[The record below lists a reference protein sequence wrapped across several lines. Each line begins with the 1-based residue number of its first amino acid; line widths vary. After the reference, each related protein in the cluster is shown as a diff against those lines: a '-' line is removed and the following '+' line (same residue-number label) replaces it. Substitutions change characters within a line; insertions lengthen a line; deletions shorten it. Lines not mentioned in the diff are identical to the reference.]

1 MMKRRQLVLA
11 APAFATASLGA
22 GWHFGAAAQASVI
35 KFGQSASL
43 TGGQAH
49 YGADV
54 RDGILAAFALA
65 AAEGG
70 AGPRFELVSLDDGGD
85 KEKCKANVQTLID
98 AGVVSLIGLTSGA
111 AAEASLP
118 MIEKAQIP
126 LLATASGNMGIRAA
140 KLTMPFQVRAGYSDE
155 YQALA
160 RYFRDFGMK
169 RIGYV
174 YLADTSPANQT
185 AMNTALDAVGIQV
198 TVSVP
203 LDRNAKTYD
212 EQIAALMAQKLD
224 CILFTTN
231 ASPIVGIVRGLV
243 AKRFTGMYFS
253 SSFAGQAL
261 FDEMAKMGQVIVMSQ
276 VVPRPNSTAVKLV
289 KRYQASLEAFDAK
302 RKPGYTSLEGYI
314 AGGVAIEAA
323 RVAGRSAGAVTRQRF
338 KESLASLS
346 LDLGGY
352 AVRMSPGNPNGSKM
366 VDIVAIDRTGRLI
379 G

>member
-1 MMKRRQLVLA
+1 MKRRQLVLA
-11 APAFATASLGA
+11 APAFVTASLGA
-22 GWHFGAAAQASVI
+22 GSHLGAAAQQSVI

-43 TGGQAH
+43 TGGQAS

-54 RDGILAAFALA
+54 RDGILAAFASA

-70 AGPRFELVSLDDGGD
+70 SGSRFELLSLDDGGD

-126 LLATASGNMGIRAA
+126 LLATASGNMGIRAP
-140 KLTMPFQVRAGYSDE
+140 KLTMPFHVRAGYADE
-155 YQALA
+155 YHALT
-160 RYFRDFGMK
+160 RYFSEFGMK

-174 YLADTSPANQT
+174 YLSDTSAANQT
-185 AMNTALDAVGIQV
+185 AMSTALDAVGIKV

-212 EQIAALMAQKLD
+212 DQVTALMAQKLD

-231 ASPIVGIVRGLV
+231 ASPIVGIVKGLV
-243 AKRFTGMYFS
+243 AKQFTGMYFS
-253 SSFAGQAL
+253 SSFAGQTL
-261 FDEMAKMGQVIVMSQ
+261 FEEMAKMRQVVVMSQ
-276 VVPRPNSTAVKLV
+276 VVPRPNATAVKLV
-289 KRYQASLEAFDAK
+289 KRYQESLEVFDAK
-302 RKPGYTSLEGYI
+302 RTPGYTSLEGYI
-314 AGGVAIEAA
+314 AGRVAIEAA
-323 RVAGRSAGAVTRQRF
+323 RTASRSPGAVTRQRF
-338 KESLASLS
+338 RESLASLS
-346 LDLGGY
+346 VDLGGY
-352 AVRMSPGNPNGSKM
+352 AVRLSPGNPNGSKM
-366 VDIVAIDRTGRLI
+366 VDIVAISRLGHLI